1 VTALLAP
8 SRDVQCCHSELAVK
22 RTLKGKIEGE
32 HMAIRA
38 VLSAIFWLAISVPS
52 LGQTTQGDSQTLQ
65 EILTELRGIHDDIRA
80 TGTSQILLV
89 ELEMQQSLVNHA
101 TQRVEEAQSKVNQI
115 QIAQQHN
122 AGDEARLED
131 ELSQSTDPSQTKR
144 INDDIERVKA
154 RIAALKFEE
163 RQDSTNLQEAEDQ
176 LRSAQDTLDALQDKL
191 NKIVKH
197 LHPDLN

>member
-1 VTALLAP
+1 
-8 SRDVQCCHSELAVK
+8 
-22 RTLKGKIEGE
+22 
-32 HMAIRA
+32 MAIRA

-80 TGTSQILLV
+80 TETSQILLV
-89 ELEMQQSLVNHA
+89 ELEVQQSLVNHV

-115 QIAQQHN
+115 QIAQKHS

-144 INDDIERVKA
+144 ISDEIERVKTG
-154 RIAALKFEE
+154 IATLKIEE
-163 RQDSTNLQEAEDQ
+163 QQDSTNLQEAEEQ
-176 LRSAQDTLDALQDKL
+176 LRSAQDTLDGIQDKL
-191 NKIVKH
+191 NKIVKR

>member
-1 VTALLAP
+1 
-8 SRDVQCCHSELAVK
+8 
-22 RTLKGKIEGE
+22 LKGKIEGE